1 MGGQLDDARKDQLGG
16 KLKEA
21 EGKLTGDELREGQGK
36 AEHAK
41 GDAKEKLEDVK
52 DEVRERI

>member
-1 MGGQLDDARKDQLGG
+1 MDDARKDQLGG